1 MEDKKDII
9 LDWKDYTPPVLNDDP
24 EFAELILE
32 DIKGTKFKAK
42 FRKPSISEMLKVERE
57 NTYIRN
63 IQEND
68 GKTATISGI
77 EKEKVVKVILK
88 NFDFLPKFENIDILT
103 RKSIQD
109 IVDTF
114 FMGF

>member
-1 MEDKKDII
+1 MEDKKEII
-9 LDWKDYTPPVLNDDP
+9 VDWKDYTPPVLNDDP
-24 EFAELILE
+24 EFAEVILE

-42 FRKPSISEMLKVERE
+42 FRKPSISELLRVERE

-63 IQEND
+63 IEEKD
-68 GKTATISGI
+68 GKKASVSGL
-77 EKEKVVKVILK
+77 EKEKVVEVILK
-88 NFDFLPKFENIDILT
+88 NFDFLPKISDVNIFT
-103 RKSIQD
+103 RKSIQT